1 MVGERPSLT
10 PREYEIL
17 ELTAAGRSA
26 PDIARL
32 LDLSPA
38 SVRRQLLSLFG
49 KLGVT
54 DRSGAVR
61 EASRFQLLD

>member
-10 PREYEIL
+10 PREHEIL
-17 ELTAAGRSA
+17 QLTADGRSA
-26 PDIARL
+26 PDIARAL
-32 LDLSPA
+32 ELSPA

-54 DRSGAVR
+54 DRSGAVD
-61 EASRFQLLD
+61 AADRFRLLD